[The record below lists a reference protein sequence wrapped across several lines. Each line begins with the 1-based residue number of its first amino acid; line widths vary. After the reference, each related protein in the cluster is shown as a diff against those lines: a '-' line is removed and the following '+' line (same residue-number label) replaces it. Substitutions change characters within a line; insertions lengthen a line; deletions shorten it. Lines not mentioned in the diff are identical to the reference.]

1 MALNAAEEENI
12 EALKRWWDENG
23 KQLVILA
30 IVVLGGYSAWLL
42 WQNSQ
47 ASSSAQAS
55 DLYEEILNLALV
67 DPGEQVPEDG
77 RLRIRELADELR
89 EDHGDS
95 IYAHY
100 ASLFSAQQAVA
111 LGDLDGAEA
120 SLQWIVDNQS
130 GGIFG
135 EADEGL
141 LLTTQLRL
149 GRIILARGD
158 PERALALVN
167 SLDPGEFEAGFA
179 ELRGDIYAAM
189 GRMVDARDAYL
200 AAQQAGSGS
209 DALRM
214 KLNELADQG

>member
-1 MALNAAEEENI
+1 MALTAAEEESI

-23 KQLVILA
+23 KQLVVLA

-47 ASSSAQAS
+47 AASSAEAS
-55 DLYEEILNLALV
+55 DLYEEILGLAVV
-67 DPGEQVPEDG
+67 DPVLGPAEDAPV
-77 RLRIRELADELR
+77 RIRELADQLR

-95 IYAHY
+95 VYAHY
-100 ASLFSAQQAVA
+100 ASLFSAQQAVN
-111 LGDLDGAEA
+111 LGELEAAEA
-120 SLQWIVDNQS
+120 NLQWIVDNQS
-130 GGIFG
+130 GGAFSD
-135 EADEGL
+135 ADEGL
-141 LLTTQLRL
+141 LLTTNLRL
-149 GRIILARGD
+149 GRVILARGD

-200 AAQQAGSGS
+200 AAQQAGSAS
-209 DALRM
+209 DSLRM